1 MSRPLAKLATVLV
14 LVLGMTGVSAPKAMA
29 DRMYSVSDLGTGQF
43 TSLNDQGQAV
53 GTTPNNGRDPVSGL
67 LYSDG
72 KVTNFGTGF
81 VPQGINNS
89 GKMVGTATDGNSS
102 SVVVR
107 DAAGNTQR
115 LGPISGAARLG
126 INDSSQVV
134 KSDYSETRIYSGNG
148 QTVVTYGSNPSPAG
162 SGSRAQVTL
171 SAAGISDSGSITGTA
186 SHAGVPQQLFYA
198 GSDGI
203 AHLLYS
209 FVIPQT
215 TLGTAITPN
224 GQILGLISG
233 PGEGG
238 YFIYAPD
245 HDTLTKLPT
254 DVLFRGINDSG
265 LAIGRAQDRQTG
277 ISIGVVW
284 DGHSVMDLNKLVP
297 PASGIRIDDAIAI
310 NGSRQV
316 LALGWTS
323 GQTDGFE
330 HTFLLTPQNPPRLCC
345 SQQLWLRCDSSAE
358 RASERSVRRADRSI
372 ILDGL

>member
-1 MSRPLAKLATVLV
+1 MSRPLAKLATALV

-53 GTTPNNGRDPVSGL
+53 GTTPSNGRDPVSGL

-162 SGSRAQVTL
+162 SGSRAKVTL

-245 HDTLTKLPT
+245 HGTLSKLPSIEGA
-254 DVLFRGINDSG
+254 FRGINNSG
-265 LAIGRAQDRQTG
+265 FAVGSAQDQQTG
-277 ISIGVVW
+277 RTGGIVW
-284 DGHSVMDLNKLVP
+284 DGHSVIDLNTLIP

-310 NGSRQV
+310 NGSGQV
-316 LALGWTS
+316 LALGWPS
-323 GQTDGFE
+323 GHSDGFE
-330 HTFLLTPQNPPRLCC
+330 CTFLLTPQNTPEPSTIVLF
-345 SQQLWLRCDSSAE
+345 STVVAALRFF
-358 RASERSVRRADRSI
+358 RRKCV
-372 ILDGL
+372 